1 MTSIL
6 KIIFYFLVKLN
17 WTEIFQF
24 DFDYAF
30 YPIKTTI
37 ELLSPFLENLI
48 FCWKERYIILIGL
61 YNIIL
66 KKSYIFKI

>member
-30 YPIKTTI
+30 YPIKPTI
-37 ELLSPFLENLI
+37 ELLSAFLENKI
-48 FCWKERYIILIGL
+48 FSWK
-61 YNIIL
+61 
-66 KKSYIFKI
+66 

>member
-37 ELLSPFLENLI
+37 ELLSAFLEN
-48 FCWKERYIILIGL
+48 RYIILIGL

-66 KKSYIFKI
+66 KKSYIFKV